1 MQVSVSFPYLTP
13 HLVVGLVLQVAD
25 TEKYPHLLGLKSL
38 DSFFRAIQQAS
49 CFTAAGEDGG
59 DKRLVELEL
68 ACKADG
74 IAPPASVQ
82 SGHRCHR

>member
-1 MQVSVSFPYLTP
+1 MQVPFLDGCQMRFLWTHKEVDFGPHSVAG
-13 HLVVGLVLQVAD
+13 VVLQVGN

-59 DKRLVELEL
+59 DKRLV
-68 ACKADG
+68 
-74 IAPPASVQ
+74 
-82 SGHRCHR
+82 